1 MCWASAFQARS
12 QRDPPRRARTR
23 QVRLRLLFSSWSTRA
38 ARAKGGGIAGLACQG
53 PGLVVGG
60 RTPLTL
66 GGRLAGRAAA
76 HLLPSLVVTGLAADV
91 EVDEL
96 RVVHLTHDAVL

>member
-1 MCWASAFQARS
+1 MVVQW
-12 QRDPPRRARTR
+12 QRLKRLATVTK
-23 QVRLRLLFSSWSTRA
+23 VRLADSAYRA
-38 ARAKGGGIAGLACQG
+38 

-60 RTPLTL
+60 RIPLTL

-76 HLLPSLVVTGLAADV
+76 HLLPGLVVTGLAADV

>member
-12 QRDPPRRARTR
+12 QRDPPRRAHQAGTAT
-23 QVRLRLLFSSWSTRA
+23 LLFSSWSTRA

-60 RTPLTL
+60 RIPLTL
-66 GGRLAGRAAA
+66 GGRVAGRAAA
-76 HLLPSLVVTGLAADV
+76 HLLPGLVVTGLAADV

>member
-1 MCWASAFQARS
+1 M
-12 QRDPPRRARTR
+12 RAH
-23 QVRLRLLFSSWSTRA
+23 VH
-38 ARAKGGGIAGLACQG
+38 GVAGLRCSG

-60 RTPLTL
+60 RIPLTL
-66 GGRLAGRAAA
+66 GGTLAGRAAA
-76 HLLPSLVVTGLAADV
+76 HLLPGLVVTGLAADV

>member
-1 MCWASAFQARS
+1 M
-12 QRDPPRRARTR
+12 
-23 QVRLRLLFSSWSTRA
+23 
-38 ARAKGGGIAGLACQG
+38 
-53 PGLVVGG
+53 
-60 RTPLTL
+60 

-76 HLLPSLVVTGLAADV
+76 HLLPGLVVTGLAADV